1 MKPDSGAPPEL
12 KDELNRKVM
21 DTMSWLITRVGNGY
35 ISEQQFSTAVDALFM
50 AVSGLVDREFFDLVT
65 AASKEVEGLA
75 VQTNRRVFRSKKEVV
90 SVSWSVGQ
98 DVLTVTRLDMAT
110 GEENTKRTFFSA
122 PKTVKDGMDKLCAHL
137 IKNGYKEI

>member
-50 AVSGLVDREFFDLVT
+50 AVSGLVDREFFDLS
-65 AASKEVEGLA
+65 AK
-75 VQTNRRVFRSKKEVV
+75 FCVV
-90 SVSWSVGQ
+90 V
-98 DVLTVTRLDMAT
+98 A
-110 GEENTKRTFFSA
+110 
-122 PKTVKDGMDKLCAHL
+122 
-137 IKNGYKEI
+137 